1 MALDGSFSSF
11 SLLAA
16 DILELEDLFKKD
28 NILRNILVP
37 FRISHYFMGDL
48 LRK

>member
-11 SLLAA
+11 SFLGE
-16 DILELEDLFKKD
+16 DILELEDLLKNN
-28 NILRNILVP
+28 NILRNTLVP